1 MSSNALQ
8 PTDYP
13 NPAASLH
20 DAMGRL
26 LGPSF
31 FAPFEALMSRGGP
44 VLAVDIDESDT
55 AYTLRAS
62 LPGVKPENV
71 QIEVSGSTVVIKGE
85 IEEESPQNQ
94 TDQSGKQNQVVMHE
108 RYHGTFQRMI
118 TLPTPIDS
126 SKAEATFKDGVMT
139 LILPKQQRTT
149 AQRIPIKVMG

>member
-13 NPAASLH
+13 NQAASLH

-44 VLAVDIDESDT
+44 VLAVDIDESNT

-85 IEEESPQNQ
+85 IEEEVRRIKQ
-94 TDQSGKQNQVVMHE
+94 TNLGNRTRWSCMSATMGRFSG
-108 RYHGTFQRMI
+108 
-118 TLPTPIDS
+118 
-126 SKAEATFKDGVMT
+126 
-139 LILPKQQRTT
+139 
-149 AQRIPIKVMG
+149 

>member
-1 MSSNALQ
+1 MSTNALQ
-8 PTDYP
+8 PTDFP

-26 LGPSF
+26 LAPSF

-44 VLAVDIDESDT
+44 VLAVDIDESDN

-62 LPGVKPENV
+62 LPGVKPENA
-71 QIEVSGSTVVIKGE
+71 QIEVSGSTVMIRGE
-85 IEEESPQNQ
+85 IAEESPKNQ
-94 TDQSGKQNQVVMHE
+94 KDQSGKPNQMVVHE

-118 TLPTPIDS
+118 TLPMPIDS

-139 LILPKQQRTT
+139 LVLPKQQRTT
-149 AQRIPIKVMG
+149 AQRIPIKVTG

>member
-1 MSSNALQ
+1 MSSNALEPTNFQNQ
-8 PTDYP
+8 PTT
-13 NPAASLH
+13 LH
-20 DAMGRL
+20 SALGRL
-26 LGPSF
+26 LAPSF
-31 FAPFEALMSRGGP
+31 FTPFDALMSRGGS

-71 QIEVSGSTVVIKGE
+71 QIEASGSTVMIRGE

-94 TDQSGKQNQVVMHE
+94 TDQSGKQNQMVMHE

-139 LILPKQQRTT
+139 L
-149 AQRIPIKVMG
+149 